1 MIFAAGLGTR
11 LKPLTD
17 TLPKALVPLAGKTL
31 LQWQIEKLKAAGI
44 RDIVVNIHH
53 FPDMIINYLKDND
66 NFGCNIQ
73 VSDER
78 DMLLETGG
86 GLRKAEE
93 KFRSLGVQKF
103 RSSNEGI
110 LICNVDILSNID
122 IPTLLQ
128 AYNPNEMGVVVVSE
142 RETQRYLLFNDENRL
157 CGWTNI
163 ATGEVRGP
171 IADYQSPIAN
181 RQLAFSGM
189 QVLSPRIFDCMD
201 EVVKQKGEKFSLI
214 DLYLSIAQK
223 EILRAYIPENYRMMD
238 VGKIDQISEAESF
251 ASSLSPLRH
260 YHLHGMFHTC
270 HFARTS
276 NIHNDTICLKRLM
289 LFGMHQHI
297 IRHYGMHKW

>member
-31 LQWQIEKLKAAGI
+31 LQWQIEKLKAAHI
-44 RDIVVNIHH
+44 TDIVINVHH
-53 FPDMIINYLKDND
+53 FPDMIINYLKEND
-66 NFGCNIQ
+66 NFGCNIL

-86 GLRKAEE
+86 GLRKA
-93 KFRSLGVQKF
+93 KALLSSGVQEF
-103 RSSNEGI
+103 RSSGEGI

-128 AYNPNEMGVVVVSE
+128 AYNPEEMGIVVVSQ
-142 RETQRYLLFNDENRL
+142 RDTQRYLLFNEENRL

-163 ATGEVRGP
+163 ATGEVRP
-171 IADYQSPIAN
+171 ASFASSPNSLIASL
-181 RQLAFSGM
+181 LAFSGM

-201 EVVKQKGEKFSLI
+201 DIVEQKGEKFSLI

-238 VGKIDQISEAESF
+238 VGKINQLSEAESF
-251 ASSLSPLRH
+251 ASSL
-260 YHLHGMFHTC
+260 
-270 HFARTS
+270 
-276 NIHNDTICLKRLM
+276 
-289 LFGMHQHI
+289 
-297 IRHYGMHKW
+297 

>member
-86 GLRKAEE
+86 GLRKAKELLA
-93 KFRSLGVQKF
+93 SLPNSPIT
-103 RSSNEGI
+103 SSPL

-128 AYNPNEMGVVVVSE
+128 AYNPNEMGVVVVSP
-142 RETQRYLLFNDENRL
+142 RDTQRYLLFNKENRL

-171 IADYQSPIAN
+171 ISNTQYPISN
-181 RQLAFSGM
+181 TQKLAFSGM
-189 QVLSPRIFDCMD
+189 QVLNPRIFDCMD

-214 DLYLSIAQK
+214 DLYLSIAEK

-238 VGKIDQISEAESF
+238 VGKIGQISEAESF
-251 ASSLSPLRH
+251 ASSL
-260 YHLHGMFHTC
+260 
-270 HFARTS
+270 
-276 NIHNDTICLKRLM
+276 
-289 LFGMHQHI
+289 
-297 IRHYGMHKW
+297 

>member
-1 MIFAAGLGTR
+1 MKAMIFAAGLGTR

-31 LQWQIEKLKAAGI
+31 LQWQIEKLKAANI
-44 RDIVVNIHH
+44 TDIVVNVHH
-53 FPDMIINYLKDND
+53 FPDMIINYLKEND
-66 NFGCNIQ
+66 NFGCNIL

-86 GLRKAEE
+86 GLRKAEALL
-93 KFRSLGVQKF
+93 SSGVQEF
-103 RSSNEGI
+103 RSSGEGI

-128 AYNPNEMGVVVVSE
+128 AYNPEEMGIVVVSQ
-142 RETQRYLLFNDENRL
+142 RDTQRYLLFNEENRL

-163 ATGEVRGP
+163 ATGEVRP
-171 IADYQSPIAN
+171 ASFASSPNSLIAS
-181 RQLAFSGM
+181 QLAFSGM

-201 EVVKQKGEKFSLI
+201 DIVEQKGEKFSLI

-238 VGKIDQISEAESF
+238 VGKINQLSEAESF
-251 ASSLSPLRH
+251 ASSL
-260 YHLHGMFHTC
+260 
-270 HFARTS
+270 
-276 NIHNDTICLKRLM
+276 
-289 LFGMHQHI
+289 
-297 IRHYGMHKW
+297 

>member
-93 KFRSLGVQKF
+93 KFRSLGVQEF

-171 IADYQSPIAN
+171 IANHESPIAN

-251 ASSLSPLRH
+251 ASSL
-260 YHLHGMFHTC
+260 
-270 HFARTS
+270 
-276 NIHNDTICLKRLM
+276 
-289 LFGMHQHI
+289 
-297 IRHYGMHKW
+297 

>member
-44 RDIVVNIHH
+44 TDIVINIHH

-73 VSDER
+73 ISDER
-78 DMLLETGG
+78 DALLETGG

-93 KFRSLGVQKF
+93 KFRSLGVQEF

-122 IPTLLQ
+122 IPVLLQ
-128 AYNPNEMGVVVVSE
+128 AYNPAEIGLVVVSQ
-142 RETQRYLLFNDENRL
+142 RETQRYLLFDRENRL

-163 ATGEVRGP
+163 ATGEVRP
-171 IADYQSPIAN
+171 ASFASSPNSLIAS
-181 RQLAFSGM
+181 QLAFSGM
-189 QVLSPRIFDCMD
+189 QVLNPRIFDCMD
-201 EVVKQKGEKFSLI
+201 EVVAQKGDKFSLI
-214 DLYLSIAQK
+214 DLYLNICEQETLK
-223 EILRAYIPENYRMMD
+223 AYIPNDYRMMD
-238 VGKIDQISEAESF
+238 VGKISQLSEAEEF
-251 ASSLSPLRH
+251 ANSL
-260 YHLHGMFHTC
+260 
-270 HFARTS
+270 
-276 NIHNDTICLKRLM
+276 K
-289 LFGMHQHI
+289 
-297 IRHYGMHKW
+297 

>member
-44 RDIVVNIHH
+44 TDIVVNVHH
-53 FPDMIINYLKDND
+53 FPDMIIDYLLEHD

-93 KFRSLGVQKF
+93 KFRSLGVQEF

-128 AYNPNEMGVVVVSE
+128 AYNPEEIGVVVVSE
-142 RETQRYLLFNDENRL
+142 RDTQRYLLFDEENRL

-163 ATGEVRGP
+163 ATGEVRGEEA
-171 IADYQSPIAN
+171 IRRGGEQVMKK
-181 RQLAFSGM
+181 LAFSGM
-189 QVLSPRIFDCMD
+189 QVLNPRIFDCMD
-201 EVVKQKGEKFSLI
+201 KVVEQKGDKFSLI
-214 DLYLSIAQK
+214 DLYLSIAEK

-238 VGKIDQISEAESF
+238 VGKITQLSEAEAF
-251 ASSLSPLRH
+251 ALSL
-260 YHLHGMFHTC
+260 
-270 HFARTS
+270 
-276 NIHNDTICLKRLM
+276 
-289 LFGMHQHI
+289 
-297 IRHYGMHKW
+297 